1 MTIRFA
7 SGGSH
12 FGFLLVD
19 LAYFIQAVTVRSL
32 SNRNLNFAKPI
43 FGVAEISVRRVIYV
57 PANWPY

>member
-19 LAYFIQAVTVRSL
+19 LAYFIQTVPVRSL
-32 SNRNLNFAKPI
+32 SNRKLNFAKPV
-43 FGVAEISVRRVIYV
+43 FGVAEISVRRVI
-57 PANWPY
+57 